1 MPRFKRILIIAEKP
15 KAAEKIAAALGRNKD
30 IKELNYR
37 GVKYY
42 KIRDGSSLIYVV
54 YALGHLYTLEELGP
68 KFFKRYPI
76 YTLYWQVNMQNP
88 KRKRSIRNII
98 RLINKLSVEADEIIN
113 ACDYDI
119 EGSTIGYNV
128 IRFSDKKP
136 GHKITRMK
144 FSSLTDREIKKAY
157 VDRRPNIDL
166 NYSMAGIVR
175 HLIDF
180 IWGVNLTRLLTDMAE
195 SASGFH
201 SLISV
206 GRVQGPT
213 LRYIVNRER
222 EINLFIPEPY
232 WVLTVNAVT
241 STGDIITFEYT
252 DNPIYNKNDAQ
263 RLKKEIENLGS
274 GKIVDIKEGTRKYK
288 APTPFNLT
296 DLQSEAYT
304 NFGFK
309 PSKTLAIAEQLY
321 LEALITYPRTSSQ
334 KYPAGINHKEIL
346 SSLSSMS
353 LYRPLINRVFE
364 LNPGLKPREGK
375 KTDPAHP
382 AIFPTGE
389 TPSRDLPPDMK
400 KLYDLILRRYLATFY
415 PPVLIRTM
423 KISLQ
428 IGPYLFTANG
438 RTIFDKGWL
447 EVYGMYTNIGENS
460 LPPLKVGDEIN
471 IESVLI
477 SEKYTSPPRRYTQ
490 KSLLLKMEKDGIGT
504 KATRSQI
511 IDTLYQ
517 RNYIKGESIEPTE
530 LGMGL
535 VEILETQIPKII
547 SLSMTREMEKHLEA
561 ILTDTSVSKKVL
573 IEAIESVS
581 DIILDVVD
589 KRELGKQ
596 LDSMSKTVRYNKRV
610 LGECPVCKDGVIY
623 ILRSRRT
630 NKRFAGCSNFPKC
643 NASMPL
649 PQSGRIH
656 KAGVCKHCGWPK
668 IRVTINGRTF
678 VSCINLQC
686 PSRKNRG

>member
-15 KAAEKIAAALGRNKD
+15 KAAEKIASALGYNKEV
-30 IKELNYR
+30 KEMNYR

-42 KIRDGSSLIYVV
+42 KIRDGSTLIYVV
-54 YALGHLYTLEELGP
+54 YALGHLYTLEELDP
-68 KFFKRYPI
+68 KFFKRYPV
-76 YTLYWQVNMQNP
+76 YTLYWRLNTQNS

-98 RLINKLSVEADEIIN
+98 KLINKLSLEADEIVN

-128 IRFSDKKP
+128 IRFSNKK
-136 GHKITRMK
+136 HDYNVSRMK
-144 FSSLTDREIKKAY
+144 FSSLTDKEVRKAY
-157 VDRRPNIDL
+157 VERRPGIDL

-180 IWGVNLTRLLTDMAE
+180 IWGVNLTRLLTYMAE

-201 SLISV
+201 SLISI

-232 WVLTVNAVT
+232 WTLTVNAVT
-241 STGDIITFEYT
+241 DTGGIIVFDYIN
-252 DNPIYNKNDAQ
+252 NPIYIKRDAFK
-263 RLKKEIENLGS
+263 LKKSIEKYPVGE
-274 GKIVDIKEGTRKYK
+274 IVDIKEGKRKYK
-288 APTPFNLT
+288 PPTPFNLT

-334 KYPAGINHKEIL
+334 KYPEGINHFEIL
-346 SSLSSMS
+346 NSLSKIGDYSQYIKKILS
-353 LYRPLINRVFE
+353 F
-364 LNPGLKPREGK
+364 NPRLKPREGK

-382 AIFPTGE
+382 AIYPTGE
-389 TPSRDLPPDMK
+389 IPNRGLPPDMK
-400 KLYDLILRRYLATFY
+400 KLYDLILRRYLSTFY
-415 PPVLIRTM
+415 PPVIIRTM
-423 KISLQ
+423 KITLKIDSH
-428 IGPYLFTANG
+428 LFTANG
-438 RTIFDKGWL
+438 RTIMDRGWL
-447 EVYGMYTNIGENS
+447 DVYGMYTNIGENT
-460 LPPLKVGDEIN
+460 LPPLKIDDKIN

-477 SEKYTSPPRRYTQ
+477 TEKYTSPPRRYTQ

-535 VEILETQIPKII
+535 VEILENQIPKII
-547 SLSMTREMEKHLEA
+547 SISMTREMERHLEN
-561 ILTDTSVSKKVL
+561 ILTNTSTSKKVL
-573 IEAIESVS
+573 IDAIESVS
-581 DIILDVVD
+581 DIIMDVVE
-589 KRELGKQ
+589 KSELGEQ
-596 LDSMSKTVRYNKRV
+596 LDTMSKTVRYNKRI
-610 LGECPVCKDGVIY
+610 LGKCPVCSDGVIY
-623 ILRSRRT
+623 ILRSKRT
-630 NKRFAGCSNFPKC
+630 KKRFAGCSNFPKC

-649 PQSGRIH
+649 PQTGKIY
-656 KAGVCKHCGWPK
+656 KAGTCKHCGWP
-668 IRVTINGRTF
+668 RVRVNINTRHF
-678 VSCINLQC
+678 VSCINLSC
-686 PSRKNRG
+686 PSRSK

>member
-1 MPRFKRILIIAEKP
+1 MPRFKRVLVIAEKP
-15 KAAEKIAAALGRNKD
+15 KAAEKIATALGHNKEV
-30 IKELNYR
+30 KEMNYR

-42 KIRDGSSLIYVV
+42 KIRDKSTLIYVV
-54 YALGHLYTLEELGP
+54 YALGHLYILEELEP
-68 KFFKRYPI
+68 KFFKRYPV
-76 YTLYWQVNMQNP
+76 YTLYWRLNTQNS
-88 KRKRSIRNII
+88 KRKKMIKNIVK
-98 RLINKLSVEADEIIN
+98 LINRLSLEADEIIN

-119 EGSTIGYNV
+119 EGSIVGYNV

-136 GHKITRMK
+136 IHKVTRMK
-144 FSSLTDREIKKAY
+144 FSSLTDREVKNAY
-157 VDRRPNIDL
+157 LSRKPNIDL
-166 NYSMAGIVR
+166 NYSMAGVVR

-201 SLISV
+201 SLISI

-213 LRYIVNRER
+213 LYYIVNRER

-232 WVLTVNAVT
+232 WRLTVNGVT
-241 STGDIITFEYT
+241 KSGDIIIFDYIN
-252 DNPIYNKNDAQ
+252 NPIHIKKEAFK
-263 RLKKEIENLGS
+263 LKKNIEESLEGEI
-274 GKIVDIKEGTRKYK
+274 IDIKEGTRKYK
-288 APTPFNLT
+288 PPTPFNLT

-321 LEALITYPRTSSQ
+321 LEALITYPRTSSK
-334 KYPAGINHKEIL
+334 KYPEGINHLGIL
-346 SSLSSMS
+346 DSLRKMENYSP
-353 LYRPLINRVFE
+353 YIKRIFE
-364 LNPGLKPREGK
+364 LNPKLKPQEGK

-389 TPSRDLPPDMK
+389 TPSRDLPLDMR

-415 PPVLIRTM
+415 PHALIKTM
-423 KISLQ
+423 KIFLK
-428 IGPYLFTANG
+428 IGPYIFTANG
-438 RTIFDKGWL
+438 RTIADKGWL
-447 EVYGMYTNIGENS
+447 DVYGIYTNIGENI
-460 LPPLKVGDEIN
+460 LPPLKVGDKVT
-471 IESVLI
+471 IESVLTT
-477 SEKYTSPPRRYTQ
+477 EKYSSPPRRYTQ

-535 VEILETQIPKII
+535 IEILETQIPKII
-547 SLSMTREMEKHLEA
+547 SLSMTREMEKHLEN
-561 ILTDTSVSKKVL
+561 ILTNISVSKKVL
-573 IEAIESVS
+573 IDAIESVS
-581 DIILDVVD
+581 EIILDVVE
-589 KRELGKQ
+589 KSELGKQ
-596 LDSMSKTVRYNKRV
+596 LDTMSKNVRYNKRV
-610 LGECPVCKDGVIY
+610 LGKCPMCNEGVIY

-649 PQSGRIH
+649 PQSGKIY
-656 KAGVCKHCGWPK
+656 KAGICKHCGWPK
-668 IRVTINGRTF
+668 IKVSINTRTF
-678 VSCINLQC
+678 VSCINLSC
-686 PSRKNRG
+686 PSRSK

>member
-1 MPRFKRILIIAEKP
+1 MPRFKRVLVIAEKP
-15 KAAEKIAAALGRNKD
+15 KAAEKIAGALGYK
-30 IKELNYR
+30 KEVKEMNYR
-37 GVKYY
+37 GIKYY
-42 KIRDGSSLIYVV
+42 KIRDGSTIIYVV

-76 YTLYWQVNMQNP
+76 YTLYWRLNTQNSR
-88 KRKRSIRNII
+88 RKRAINNIVK
-98 RLINKLSVEADEIIN
+98 LINKLSSEADEIVN

-128 IRFSDKKP
+128 IRFSDKRP
-136 GHKITRMK
+136 SYRVTRMK
-144 FSSLTDREIKKAY
+144 FSSLTDKEVKKAY
-157 VDRRPNIDL
+157 LERRPNIDE

-201 SLISV
+201 SLISI

-213 LRYIVNRER
+213 LRYIVSRER
-222 EINLFIPEPY
+222 EINLYIPEPY
-232 WVLTVNAVT
+232 WMLTVNAVT
-241 STGDIITFEYT
+241 DSGDIIVFDYIN
-252 DNPIYNKNDAQ
+252 NPILIKKKAFE
-263 RLKKEIENLGS
+263 LKQQIEESLVGEI
-274 GKIVDIKEGTRKYK
+274 IDIKEGSRRYK
-288 APTPFNLT
+288 PPTPFNLT

-334 KYPAGINHKEIL
+334 KYPEGINHLEIL
-346 SSLSSMS
+346 NSLSRMS
-353 LYRPLINRVFE
+353 EYSSFINRVFE
-364 LNPGLKPREGK
+364 LNPKLRPREGK

-389 TPSRDLPPDMK
+389 VPNRDLPPDMK

-415 PPVLIRTM
+415 PPIVIRTM
-423 KISLQ
+423 KLSLK
-428 IGPYLFTANG
+428 IGSHVFTANG
-438 RTIFDKGWL
+438 RTIVDKGWL
-447 EVYGMYTNIGENS
+447 DVYGMYTNIGENT
-460 LPPLKVGDEIN
+460 LPPLKVGDKVR

-477 SEKYTSPPRRYTQ
+477 TEKYTPPPRRYTQ

-535 VEILETQIPKII
+535 IEILETQIPKII
-547 SLSMTREMEKHLEA
+547 SLSMTREMERHLEN
-561 ILTDTSVSKKVL
+561 ILTNTSESKKVL

-581 DIILDVVD
+581 DIILDVVE
-589 KRELGKQ
+589 KSELGEQ
-596 LDSMSKTVRYNKRV
+596 LDTMSKTVRYNKRV
-610 LGECPVCKDGVIY
+610 LGKCPICNEGVIY

-643 NASMPL
+643 RASMPL
-649 PQSGRIH
+649 PQSGKIY
-656 KAGVCKHCGWPK
+656 KAGICKHCGWPK
-668 IRVTINGRTF
+668 VKISINARTF
-678 VSCINLQC
+678 VSCINLSC
-686 PSRKNRG
+686 PSRGK